1 MRYLLFIIFLLT
13 ISCSIDTKSGI
24 WNQKTNKMK
33 LSQTNINDL
42 NKKLQFNEY
51 KKIIVNY
58 GQYSDF
64 PDID

>member
-1 MRYLLFIIFLLT
+1 MRFFLIIIFLLT

-24 WNQKTNKMK
+24 WNQKINKMQ
-33 LSQTNINDL
+33 LSRNNINDL
-42 NKKLQFNEY
+42 NKKLTFKEY

-58 GQYSDF
+58 GKYSDF

>member
-24 WNQKTNKMK
+24 WNQKINKMK

-58 GQYSDF
+58 AKYSEF

>member
-1 MRYLLFIIFLLT
+1 MRFFLFIFFLLT
-13 ISCSIDTKSGI
+13 INCSIDTKSGI

-42 NKKLQFNEY
+42 NKKLSFNEY

-58 GQYSDF
+58 GKYSDF